1 MITVNGKEYR
11 NLVEQ
16 VQKNKEDIAKHY
28 DSDRVLEDYGIK
40 IVGSVNTADELPDPL
55 TYDGAFGD
63 AYTVGVEAP
72 YDFYVFTRPLQGET
86 ENRWLDLGQLAIEG
100 PQGEQGPQGIQGEQ
114 GTSTRWYTGNGAPYG
129 SGYDDGDMY
138 LDNYSWN
145 VYIYEGQAFR
155 LIGNI
160 KGVQGPQGPQGPRGV
175 QGIPGEPGPQ
185 GANGV
190 PGDAVKI
197 IGILSSASML
207 PEPASVGRDSAYV
220 VEDGTGQW
228 LYFITG
234 IEPDL
239 MWDRVAFENGT
250 TVLVDDNPVQTFSA
264 DTKVDK
270 RLDVPTA
277 AYGVS
282 PANTDIMWEIYIP
295 NTSTGAANK
304 LAMYDENA
312 CLWTPTPVADV
323 NAANKAYVDNSIS
336 DLDTKFVENKDI
348 NNGGNSFN
356 VSNHVYGI
364 GATGENALIPM
375 IPVYNAGANN
385 TLIIRDSSG
394 RAQINTPTQ
403 ALDIANK
410 RYVNNAYGTKLVH
423 STSSSNS
430 VTVQSL
436 MVALQSSGY
445 LPQAKLVFTAL
456 PSTAALIT
464 NSRGVGIQAADEYC
478 RYAKIEVVFGNS
490 TQVAYG
496 YAYDGTRS
504 IITVKPTSTI
514 YRHSQVGML
523 VEVIPILS

>member
-40 IVGSVNTADELPDPL
+40 IVGSVNTSDELPNPL
-55 TYDGAFGD
+55 TYDGAYGD

-86 ENRWLDLGQLAIEG
+86 DNRWLDLGQLAIEG
-100 PQGEQGPQGIQGEQ
+100 PQGPEGPQGIQGET

-129 SGYDDGDMY
+129 SGYENGDMY

-145 VYIYEGQAFR
+145 VYIYESQAFK

-175 QGIPGEPGPQ
+175 QGIPGEAGPQ
-185 GANGV
+185 GANGT

-234 IEPDL
+234 VEPDL
-239 MWDRVAFENGT
+239 IWDRVAFENGT
-250 TVLVDDNPVQTFSA
+250 TVLVGGNPVQTFDA

-270 RLDVPTA
+270 ITNSYKLYGTGIDGQPKEYNFGYVEESVPESGSVVGYTPDGGIPVINTEGQIYA
-277 AYGVS
+277 VS
-282 PANTDIMWEIYIP
+282 KQYVTEEID
-295 NTSTGAANK
+295 K
-304 LAMYDENA
+304 
-312 CLWTPTPVADV
+312 
-323 NAANKAYVDNSIS
+323 
-336 DLDTKFVENKDI
+336 LDTKFVENKDI
-348 NNGGNSFN
+348 NNGGGWLTVANS
-356 VSNHVYGI
+356 VYAI
-364 GATGENALIPM
+364 GDTGENTLVGFASGYSTGT
-375 IPVYNAGANN
+375 VN
-385 TLIIRDSSG
+385 TLILRDANG
-394 RAQINTPTQ
+394 RAQVNNPSQ
-403 ALDIANK
+403 LADIANK
-410 RYVNNAYGTKLVH
+410 RYVNNACRNLLF
-423 STSSSNS
+423 STTSNRSVSVSSLITSFQ
-430 VTVQSL
+430 T
-436 MVALQSSGY
+436 AGY
-445 LPQAKLVFTAL
+445 QQGGRVVVTAL
-456 PSTAALIT
+456 PSTTAQAT
-464 NSRGVGIQAADEYC
+464 SSMGVGIQSDDAYC
-478 RYAKIEVVFGNS
+478 RYAKIEYYYGANINIGY
-490 TQVAYG
+490 AYG
-496 YAYDGTRS
+496 YDGTRS
-504 IITVKPTSTI
+504 FITIRTNSTF

-523 VEVIPILS
+523 IEVYPFV

>member
-1 MITVNGKEYR
+1 MITINGKEFR

-16 VQKNKEDIAKHY
+16 VLKNKEDIAKHY

-40 IVGSVNTADELPDPL
+40 IVGSVNTVDELPDAL
-55 TYDGAFGD
+55 TYDGAYGD

-86 ENRWLDLGQLAIEG
+86 DNRWLDLGQLAIEG
-100 PQGEQGPQGIQGEQ
+100 PQGEQGIQGPKGET
-114 GTSTRWYTGNGAPYG
+114 GESTRWYTGHGAPYG

-160 KGVQGPQGPQGPRGV
+160 KGGQGPMGPQGPRGV
-175 QGIPGEPGPQ
+175 QGIPGEAGPQ
-185 GANGV
+185 GANGT
-190 PGDAVKI
+190 PGDAVRI
-197 IGILSSASML
+197 VGVLSSSSML
-207 PEPASVGRDSAYV
+207 PEPASVDRDTAYV

-228 LYFITG
+228 LYFIVG

-239 MWDRVAFENGT
+239 SWDKVAFENGT
-250 TVLVDDNPVQTFSA
+250 TVLVNDNPVQTFSA

-270 RLDVPTA
+270 RLDAPTS

-304 LAMYDENA
+304 LAMYDDNA

-348 NNGGNSFN
+348 NNGGNSFT
-356 VSNHVYGI
+356 VANHVYAI
-364 GATGENALIPM
+364 GETGENTLVPF

-410 RYVNNAYGTKLVH
+410 RYVNNAYATKLVH
-423 STSSSNS
+423 YSSTSYSI
-430 VTVQSL
+430 TIQSL
-436 MVALQSSGY
+436 MTALQTSGY
-445 LPQAKLVFTAL
+445 VPQAKLVFTAL
-456 PSTAALIT
+456 PSTANQIAS
-464 NSRGVGIQAADEYC
+464 NMGIGILSGDENC

-490 TQVAYG
+490 TNVAYA
-496 YAYDGTRS
+496 YRYDGTRS

-514 YRHSQVGML
+514 YRHSSVGL
-523 VEVIPILS
+523 LAEVSPIV

>member
-1 MITVNGKEYR
+1 MIIRNNVEYR

-16 VQKNKEDIAKHY
+16 VLKNKEDIAKHY

-40 IVGSVNTADELPDPL
+40 IVGSVNTAAELPDAL
-55 TYDGAFGD
+55 TYDGAYGD

-100 PQGEQGPQGIQGEQ
+100 PQGEQGPQGIQGET

-145 VYIYEGQAFR
+145 VYIYESQAFK

-160 KGVQGPQGPQGPRGV
+160 KGGQGPQGPQGRQGI

-185 GANGV
+185 GANGT
-190 PGDAVKI
+190 PGDAVRI
-197 IGILSSASML
+197 VGVLSSASML
-207 PEPASVGRDSAYV
+207 PEPASIARDTAYV

-250 TVLVDDNPVQTFSA
+250 TVLVNDAPVQTFSA

-270 RLDVPTA
+270 KLDSPTS

-304 LAMYDENA
+304 LAMYDDNA
-312 CLWTPTPVADV
+312 CLWTPTPLADV
-323 NAANKAYVDNSIS
+323 NAANKAYVDNSVS
-336 DLDTKFVENKDI
+336 ALDTKFVENKDI

-356 VSNHVYGI
+356 VANSVYGI
-364 GATGENALIPM
+364 GETGENTLVPFVTTAVPS
-375 IPVYNAGANN
+375 
-385 TLIIRDSSG
+385 TLILRDTTG
-394 RAQINTPTQ
+394 KAQINIPT
-403 ALDIANK
+403 AANDIANK
-410 RYVNNAYGTKLVH
+410 RFVQGIAITKLIH
-423 STSSSNS
+423 ATASAISITLN
-430 VTVQSL
+430 TL
-436 MVALQSSGY
+436 MTQLQNSGY
-445 LPQAKLVFTAL
+445 VPQGKLVFTAL
-456 PSTAALIT
+456 PSTASQAAS
-464 NSRGVGIQAADEYC
+464 NMGVGIQAGDENC
-478 RYAKIEVVFGNS
+478 KYAKIEIVFGQS
-490 TQVAYG
+490 TNVAYG
-496 YAYDGTRS
+496 YRYDGTRTFL
-504 IITVKPTSTI
+504 TVKPTGSI

-523 VEVIPILS
+523 IEVNPFQ

>member
-1 MITVNGKEYR
+1 M
-11 NLVEQ
+11 
-16 VQKNKEDIAKHY
+16 
-28 DSDRVLEDYGIK
+28 
-40 IVGSVNTADELPDPL
+40 LPDP
-55 TYDGAFGD
+55 T
-63 AYTVGVEAP
+63 TVA
-72 YDFYVFTRPLQGET
+72 
-86 ENRWLDLGQLAIEG
+86 
-100 PQGEQGPQGIQGEQ
+100 
-114 GTSTRWYTGNGAPYG
+114 
-129 SGYDDGDMY
+129 
-138 LDNYSWN
+138 
-145 VYIYEGQAFR
+145 
-155 LIGNI
+155 
-160 KGVQGPQGPQGPRGV
+160 
-175 QGIPGEPGPQ
+175 
-185 GANGV
+185 
-190 PGDAVKI
+190 
-197 IGILSSASML
+197 
-207 PEPASVGRDSAYV
+207 RDSAYV

-239 MWDRVAFENGT
+239 IWDKVAFENGT
-250 TVLVDDNPVQTFSA
+250 TVLVNDNPVQTFSA

-295 NTSTGAANK
+295 NTSTLAANK

-323 NAANKAYVDNSIS
+323 NAANKAYVDNSVNA
-336 DLDTKFVENKDI
+336 LDTKFVENKDI

-410 RYVNNAYGTKLVH
+410 RYVNNAYATKLIH
-423 STSSSNS
+423 YSSSS
-430 VTVQSL
+430 YSITVQSL
-436 MVALQSSGY
+436 MTALQTAGY
-445 LPQAKLVFTAL
+445 VPQAKLVFTAL
-456 PSTAALIT
+456 PSIANQMAG
-464 NSRGVGIQAADEYC
+464 NMGIGILSGDENC

-490 TQVAYG
+490 TNVAYA
-496 YAYDGTRS
+496 YRYDGTRS
-504 IITVKPTSTI
+504 IITVKPSSTI
-514 YRHSQVGML
+514 YRHSQVGL
-523 VEVIPILS
+523 LAEVSPIV

>member
-40 IVGSVNTADELPDPL
+40 IVGSVNTVDELPDAL
-55 TYDGAFGD
+55 TYDGTYGD

-129 SGYDDGDMY
+129 SGYKDGDMY

-145 VYIYEGQAFR
+145 VYIYESQAFK

-160 KGVQGPQGPQGPRGV
+160 KGGQGPQGPQGRQGI

-185 GANGV
+185 GSNGV
-190 PGDAVKI
+190 PGDAVRI

-207 PEPASVGRDSAYV
+207 PEPASVSRDSAYV

-250 TVLVDDNPVQTFSA
+250 TVLVNDAPVQIFSA

-270 RLDVPTA
+270 NLNVPTS

-282 PANTDIMWEIYIP
+282 PSNTDIMWGIYIP
-295 NTSTGAANK
+295 GMPVSGADK
-304 LAMYDENA
+304 LAMYDNNG
-312 CLWTPTPVADV
+312 CLWTPEPISDV
-323 NAANKAYVDNSIS
+323 NAANKAYVDNSVS
-336 DLDTKFVENKDI
+336 ALDTKYVKNKDI
-348 NNGGNSFN
+348 NTGSTELS
-356 VSNHVYGI
+356 VKNHTYGI
-364 GATGENALIPM
+364 GDTGENTLIPFSA
-375 IPVYNAGANN
+375 VSTSN
-385 TLIIRDSSG
+385 TLMYRDANS
-394 RAQINTPTQ
+394 Q
-403 ALDIANK
+403 ANVGIPHTTYNIANK
-410 RYVNNAYGTKLVH
+410 RYVDNAHLTTILLAN
-423 STSSSNS
+423 SSSTN
-430 VTVQSL
+430 
-436 MVALQSSGY
+436 
-445 LPQAKLVFTAL
+445 LPIAN
-456 PSTAALIT
+456 I
-464 NSRGVGIQAADEYC
+464 VGAIQAAGYGTNVKITCKALPTSSAQMNNNYGVGFTSGDKNCTYRQIELYC
-478 RYAKIEVVFGNS
+478 YFGDIW
-490 TQVAYG
+490 A
-496 YAYDGTRS
+496 YAYRYSSS
-504 IITVKPTSTI
+504 IMNVISLTLGSTF
-514 YRHSQVGML
+514 YRHSSVDMMIE
-523 VEVIPILS
+523 VEPMVR